1 MYHSLF
7 QPIVAYLGLLGP
19 IAEFT
24 TQIYAKTSNN
34 TPELLETTVCN
45 PFRHVL
51 RPFDRPGGGYAAVRL
66 RRLADRKAEAHAGRR
81 CPHVVSMSSRRVIA
95 CFDVYLRAKLR

>member
-7 QPIVAYLGLLGP
+7 QPIVAYLCLLGP

-34 TPELLETTVCN
+34 TPELNGAWPIERAKHRAQGVDPAVFKRSAMLL
-45 PFRHVL
+45 HVL
-51 RPFDRPGGGYAAVRL
+51 LYIWLSNYAI
-66 RRLADRKAEAHAGRR
+66 GRYR
-81 CPHVVSMSSRRVIA
+81 QR
-95 CFDVYLRAKLR
+95 